1 MERSKYTFFH
11 KVMCK
16 FGIHAR
22 SGSSQRIQTVQYV
35 QLSCVLGSICCR
47 YRVQFYKKDKKSC
60 AGITSICVF
69 LPLLAT
75 IFPLTGSFS
84 GCGCQVKTGTRPQNP
99 GTLPCEKKGLQLSSC
114 NVYKKCTGS
123 KDVDPILSLLYRGLN
138 IGIFWRPFFPYL
150 CQVSPRP
157 AAVHLGCAGQSEPGE
172 RVNE

>member
-11 KVMCK
+11 KVVCK

-69 LPLLAT
+69 LPLLAM

-84 GCGCQVKTGTRPQNP
+84 GCGCQVKTGTRPQSP
-99 GTLPCEKKGLQLSSC
+99 GTLPCEKEGLQLSSC

-123 KDVDPILSLLYRGLN
+123 KDVGPILSLLYRGLN
-138 IGIFWRPFFPYL
+138 IGIFWHPFFPYL
-150 CQVSPRP
+150 CQVSPASR
-157 AAVHLGCAGQSEPGE
+157 GSTPGLCGTIRAWRE
-172 RVNE
+172 S

>member
-11 KVMCK
+11 KVVCK
-16 FGIHAR
+16 FGIHAS

-47 YRVQFYKKDKKSC
+47 YRVQFYKKDKKNC
-60 AGITSICVF
+60 DGITSICVF

-114 NVYKKCTGS
+114 NVYKKMYRKQRCRPYFILALQGLEYWDILAS
-123 KDVDPILSLLYRGLN
+123 ILSVFVSGVPASRGSTPGLCGT
-138 IGIFWRPFFPYL
+138 IRAWRE
-150 CQVSPRP
+150 S
-157 AAVHLGCAGQSEPGE
+157 
-172 RVNE
+172 